1 MTDIIYTNPN
11 MTPER
16 IELLTAC
23 GAIHAETKA
32 KERNTT
38 ASKVIWHSL
47 LQNRTAVLF
56 VDREYIDDTLTA
68 QIYKALAQHVPVV
81 MRDADGIQTVIENDE
96 ERIPPHIYDVVT
108 NISKNINAKYGRIA
122 EQKRTKA
129 TESNALPALR
139 RLLHENQQKIQASL
153 RCISKQQDD
162 IEFTLYADTI
172 KANMDERIL
181 VTLCNKLADV
191 YDIPRP
197 TPDPEDYHLE
207 LVDSCGYWT
216 TKGGS
221 TEPKRRHNA
230 QYMTDTWMLP
240 KDSRRYN
247 EMYER
252 DGCNLYTDWNMCFQL
267 MYYLSVGLLPD
278 GEML

>member
-1 MTDIIYTNPN
+1 MIDIIYTNPN

-16 IELLTAC
+16 IGLLTAC
-23 GAIHAETKA
+23 GAIHAETRA

-38 ASKVIWHSL
+38 TAKVIWHSL

-56 VDREYIDDTLTA
+56 IDREYIDDTMTA
-68 QIYKALAQHVPVV
+68 QIYKALAQHVPVII
-81 MRDADGIQTVIENDE
+81 RNADGMQTIIENGE
-96 ERIPPHIYDVVT
+96 ERIPPHIYDEVT
-108 NISKNINAKYGRIA
+108 NLKNNINSKYGRIA
-122 EQKRTKA
+122 EQKRMKA
-129 TESNALPALR
+129 TEEKALTALR
-139 RLLHENQQKIQASL
+139 RLLNERIIEITATL
-153 RCISKQQDD
+153 RCLAEYD
-162 IEFTLYADTI
+162 EMFPLYANTLN
-172 KANMDERIL
+172 ANVSNDLL
-181 VTLCNKLADV
+181 VMLCNRLADV

-197 TPDPEDYHLE
+197 TPNPEDYHPE
-207 LVDSCGYWT
+207 LIDSCGYWT

-221 TEPKRRHNA
+221 TEPKHKHNA

-267 MYYLSVGLLPD
+267 MYYLSVGLLP
-278 GEML
+278 E